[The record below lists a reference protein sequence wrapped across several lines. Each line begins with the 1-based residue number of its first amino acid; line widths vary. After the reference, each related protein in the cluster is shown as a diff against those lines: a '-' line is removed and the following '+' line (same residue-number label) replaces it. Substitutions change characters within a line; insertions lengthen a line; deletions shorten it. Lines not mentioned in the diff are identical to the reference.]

1 MRDPLGVFESLLGHY
16 LRYYETPFSVRDERL
31 SAERHKLLLSEGE
44 IYREPWLEVL
54 PRWETA
60 GRSLTESC
68 SHAGASRELAEL
80 AAPGLLPEDAELYL
94 HQEEALVAA
103 QEGKHVVLTA
113 ATGAGKT
120 EAFLLPVLAS
130 LLDESSAWRPNG
142 SPARGQNDWWES
154 GDGAFV
160 PQRAGEQG
168 RTAAVRAL
176 VLYPMNAL
184 VEDQLLRLRQALD
197 SEWAR
202 RWLDEHRGGHRF
214 YFGRYT
220 GRTPLPG
227 RREERRLREL
237 RAILRSAAQRARQIT
252 ADSERR
258 YFLPK
263 LDGAEM
269 RSRWDMQEYPPDLL
283 ITNYSMLNIMLMRD
297 IEDGIFQKTRAWLEE
312 DESNHFTIVAD
323 ELHSYRGTP
332 GTEIAFLLRNLLQ
345 RLGLQDAPER
355 VRFLGASAS
364 AGGDE
369 SQFRTF
375 LSQFFGS
382 PGDHFAIIDGQPK
395 PASGDAGSLRRA
407 STEFA
412 KLGAAVEAGAE
423 GSEIEEVIS
432 DACRS
437 AGVPRGDSAAQAALD
452 LASSLGVD
460 GCVLEACTDS
470 GGRTSARSTGA
481 IAGALFD
488 GTEAERRQALR
499 GLLWLME
506 RTHEERDGARTVRA
520 HYFFRGVQGVWA
532 CSSPDCPEVEPE
544 FRGEGRTV
552 GKLYLQP
559 QIRCGCGSRIL
570 DLLYCQT
577 CGEVFLGGYHS
588 TDPDQPFSYYLVPDL
603 PNLDQ
608 LPEQATSE
616 RTAGGYSLY
625 WPRPTEIPKDEE
637 WTRSGYRF
645 SFKRAKYRPRLGHV
659 GIDPA
664 DADGWLFHVET
675 PGDAT
680 QGREPPGLPIKCPHC
695 DDSWETGQQFRPV
708 EDPGRSRSPI
718 RFMRTGFEKVGQ
730 VLADALLRELG
741 GSGRKLVSFSDSRQD
756 AAKMAAGLEKRHYQ
770 DMVRQLLA
778 MAAMVRRD
786 DAGDLEAFEQFISGA
801 DRSGATQERYRRFA
815 SRHPDSA
822 EAVRAVLEGYASD
835 DESTKVDQTRAAL
848 SSALKSVAYL
858 RDEVEG
864 ELLRLGVNPGG
875 PDFSIQSYRAA
886 GGGRRSW
893 THLYDWARDP
903 PASQAPGELDEDDR
917 FQLERI
923 RGNLLSEAQY
933 ILFARGRRDFESIG
947 LGWVST
953 PPLASGEGPLQPE
966 VMDQAMDSAIRV
978 LGDRQR
984 FTGRQNRYGEDS
996 APAPLRSF
1004 LERIAEKH
1012 GADPAAVV
1020 DAVSSQLEK
1029 RGAASQ
1035 FLLLADGLHLKP
1047 ATSEVW
1053 ICEVCR
1059 YRHLHPSAGV
1069 CTDCLSPLPD
1079 DPVELKPT
1087 EDYYAFLA
1095 TGAGAAFRLHAEEL
1109 TGQTD
1114 WGEAQARQAR
1124 FQGVFLDGEE
1134 QPLVDEID
1142 LLSVTTTMEVGVD
1155 IGSLRTVLMA
1165 NMPPLRFNYQQRVG
1179 RAGRRGEPVAA
1190 ALTIARGRSHDDYYF
1205 QHPDAITGDL
1215 PPSPYIDMRRP
1226 EIVRRSL
1233 LAEVLRRAF
1242 RATAASLDF
1251 ATGDNVHGQFGSA
1264 AAWPDVRDGIGAW
1277 IKANGDEVEAVVD
1290 ALLAGSTDELRAERP
1305 ALLAFIREEA
1315 LPAISDAAD
1324 AAESPTPDM
1333 SQRLAEFGLLPMFG
1347 FPTRVRTLF
1356 HGMPRR
1362 ARPWPPPFVVDRD
1375 ASVAI
1380 SEFSPGSD
1388 VVKDK
1393 AIHRCIGLAAFQPRG
1408 KYVWADPDPLGFTT
1422 EIGQCSECQALDTS
1436 PSTND
1441 RCPVC
1446 LAQATEDGEPG
1457 GYRRFT
1463 IAQPSGYRTEFRPR
1477 DYNEWFEW
1485 VPRAS
1490 RARMSA
1496 EPAEMQEAVLGTARL
1511 ERGVTNIFE
1520 INDNG
1525 GRDFGFAPA
1534 SDGQGWICRDL
1545 EDGDSVR
1552 LPPSEAARERRVALA
1567 AVKSTDVLVI
1577 GIEPDALPVG
1587 LTLRPDTAARR
1598 GAWYSLGFLLRDA
1611 AARLL
1616 DVETPEIE
1624 VGLRTVRTPDGDW
1637 GAQVFLSDTLANG
1650 AGYCSHL
1657 GKPSVFEELLESAGA
1672 RTGELEAHT
1681 NSGEP
1686 CASACYNCLKDYRNM
1701 AYHGLLDW
1709 RLASDLLGLMQGRGF
1724 EPERLWGT
1732 LGRNVIDDFA
1742 AQFDG
1747 FEFIDM
1753 GGLPAAA
1760 HSARCVI
1767 GLHPLE
1773 ERSLSYASERVAE
1786 AAVEASSQ
1794 GYEDAGERQFKFHD
1808 YFDLLRRPGN
1818 VYSRLWA

>member
-1 MRDPLGVFESLLGHY
+1 MRDPLGVFESLLDHY
-16 LRYYETPFSVRDERL
+16 LRYYETPFSLRDERL
-31 SAERHKLLLSEGE
+31 SAERHELLLSEGE
-44 IYREPWLEVL
+44 IYREPWIEVL
-54 PRWETA
+54 PRWETT
-60 GRSLTESC
+60 GRTLAESC
-68 SHAGASRELAEL
+68 DRAAAPADLAEL
-80 AAPGLLPEDAELYL
+80 ASGGLLDPGLELYL
-94 HQEEALVAA
+94 HQERALVAA

-130 LLDESSAWRPNG
+130 LLEESSRWGASG
-142 SPARGQNDWWES
+142 SPGAGRDDWWEN
-154 GDGAFV
+154 GDAQFV

-168 RTAAVRAL
+168 RSAAVRTL

-197 SEWAR
+197 SDRAR
-202 RWLDEHRGGHRF
+202 QWLDRNRGGHRF

-220 GRTPLPG
+220 GRTPLAG
-227 RREERRLREL
+227 RRDARRLREL
-237 RAILRSAAQRARQIT
+237 RANLRAAAQRAGQI
-252 ADSERR
+252 AGDPERR
-258 YFLPK
+258 YFLPQ

-269 RSRWDMQEYPPDLL
+269 RSRWDMQEHPPDLL

-297 IEDGIFQKTRAWLEE
+297 IEDGIFAKTRAWLEE
-312 DESNHFTIVAD
+312 DESHRFTIVAD

-332 GTEIAFLLRNLLQ
+332 GTEIAFLLRNLLL

-375 LSQFFGS
+375 LAEFFGA
-382 PGDHFAIIDGQPK
+382 PPDRFAVVGGVAK
-395 PASGDAGSLRRA
+395 PADGNAGSLRGA
-407 STEFA
+407 A
-412 KLGAAVEAGAE
+412 AGLAGLGAAAASGGQE
-423 GSEIEEVIS
+423 EIAAALAA
-432 DACRS
+432 ACES
-437 AGVPRGDSAAQAALD
+437 AGVQGESASQAALG
-452 LASSLGVD
+452 LATALGTD
-460 GCVLEACTDS
+460 GCILEACTGPD
-470 GGRTSARSTGA
+470 GRTTARSATE
-481 IAGALFD
+481 IATSLF
-488 GTEAERRQALR
+488 GEGEAGRQALR

-506 RTHEERDGARTVRA
+506 HTHDERPGARTVRA

-532 CSSPDCPEVEPE
+532 CSNPECREVEPE
-544 FRGEGRTV
+544 FAGEGRTV

-559 QIRCGCGSRIL
+559 QIRCGCGSRVL

-577 CGEVFLGGYHS
+577 CGEAFLGGYRS
-588 TDPDQPFSYYLVPDL
+588 ADPGELFSYYLVPDL

-608 LPEQATSE
+608 LPGQATSE
-616 RTAGGYSLY
+616 RTADRYALY
-625 WPRPTEIPKDEE
+625 WPRPNQVPKDEE
-637 WTRSGYRF
+637 WTRAGYEF
-645 SFKRAKYRPRLGHV
+645 SFKRAKYQPRAGHI
-659 GIDPA
+659 GIDPVGST
-664 DADGWLFHVET
+664 GWLFHVES
-675 PGDAT
+675 PDGAG
-680 QGREPPGLPIKCPHC
+680 QAEPPGLPIKCPHC

-741 GSGRKLVSFSDSRQD
+741 GPERKLVSFSDSRQD

-770 DMVRQLLA
+770 DTVRQLLA
-778 MAAMVRRD
+778 TAAMTRGD
-786 DAGDLEAFEQFISGA
+786 DAGDLEAFERFASGA
-801 DRSGATQERYRRFA
+801 DRSEQAKARYLRFA
-815 SRHPDSA
+815 ERHPDGA
-822 EAVRAVLEGYASD
+822 EAVRAVLDGYASD
-835 DESTKVDQTRAAL
+835 AERERADQVRASL
-848 SSALKSVAYL
+848 SAALKSLISL

-864 ELLRLGVNPGG
+864 ELLRLGLNPGG
-875 PDFSIQSYRAA
+875 PDYQLQYYKTADRRRRWTYLYDWTRNPPSSRAA
-886 GGGRRSW
+886 G
-893 THLYDWARDP
+893 
-903 PASQAPGELDEDDR
+903 ELNEDDR
-917 FQLERI
+917 FRIELI
-923 RGNLLSEAQY
+923 RGNLLNEVQY
-933 ILFARGRRDFESIG
+933 IVFARARRDFESIG
-947 LGWVST
+947 LGWAST
-953 PPLASGEGPLQPE
+953 AAGSPTGGPLPAE
-966 VMDQAMDSAIRV
+966 AMEQAVDSAIRV

-984 FTGRQNRYGEDS
+984 FAGRQNRYGEDS
-996 APAPLRSF
+996 APAPLRKY
-1004 LERIAEKH
+1004 LGRVAEIH
-1012 GADPAAVV
+1012 GADPTAVA
-1020 DAVSSQLEK
+1020 DAVSRQLEQG
-1029 RGAASQ
+1029 GATSQ
-1035 FLLLADGLHLKP
+1035 FLLNADGLHLKP
-1047 ATSEVW
+1047 ASSRAWT
-1053 ICEVCR
+1053 CPVCR
-1059 YRHLHPSAGV
+1059 NRHLHPSAGV

-1079 DPVELKPT
+1079 EPAALEQA

-1114 WGEAQARQAR
+1114 WREAQARQAR
-1124 FQGVFLDGEE
+1124 FQGVFLDGKE

-1155 IGSLRTVLMA
+1155 IGALRTVLMA

-1205 QHPDAITGDL
+1205 QHPGQITGDL

-1242 RATAASLDF
+1242 RASAPGPEFAA
-1251 ATGDNVHGQFGSA
+1251 GNNVHGQFGTA
-1264 AAWPDVRDGIGAW
+1264 AGWPQVRDAIAAWIEAH
-1277 IKANGDEVEAVVD
+1277 GDEVEAVAD
-1290 ALLAGSTDELRAERP
+1290 ALLAGSSTELRAERP
-1305 ALLAFIREEA
+1305 SLLAFIGEEA
-1315 LPAISDAAD
+1315 LAEIDKAA
-1324 AAESPTPDM
+1324 ATVESPTPDL
-1333 SQRLAEFGLLPMFG
+1333 SQRLAEAGLLPMFG

-1356 HGMPRR
+1356 HAMPRK

-1380 SEFSPGSD
+1380 SEFAPGGD

-1393 AIHRCIGLAAFQPRG
+1393 AIHRCVGLVAYQPQGNR
-1408 KYVWADPDPLGFTT
+1408 VLSDPDPLGFTA
-1422 EIGQCSECQALDTS
+1422 EIGQCSNCQALDTS
-1436 PSTND
+1436 AVPSE

-1446 LAQATEDGEPG
+1446 DAPGENGGPG
-1457 GYRRFT
+1457 SYRRFT
-1463 IAQPSGYRTEFRPR
+1463 IAQPSGYRTEFRAR

-1485 VPRAS
+1485 APRAS

-1496 EPAEMQEAVLGTARL
+1496 EPAAMREDTLGPARL
-1511 ERGVTNIFE
+1511 ERGVTNVYE
-1520 INDNG
+1520 INDRG

-1534 SDGQGWICRDL
+1534 ADGQGWICRDL
-1545 EDGDSVR
+1545 ADSNAR
-1552 LPPSEAARERRVALA
+1552 LPPSDSSRERRVALA

-1577 GIEPDALPVG
+1577 GVEAEALPAG

-1616 DVETPEIE
+1616 EVETPEIE
-1624 VGLRTVRTPDGDW
+1624 VGLRTTGTGGDW

-1657 GKPSVFEELLESAGA
+1657 GDPVVFADLLENA
-1672 RTGELEAHT
+1672 RARVVELEAHT

-1686 CASACYNCLKDYRNM
+1686 CGSACYNCLKDYRNM

-1709 RLASDLLGLMQGRGF
+1709 RLASDLLELMRGGGF
-1724 EPERLWGT
+1724 EPERLWAT
-1732 LGRNVIDDFA
+1732 LGSDVVEDFA

-1747 FEFIDM
+1747 FEFGAM
-1753 GGLPAAA
+1753 GVQPVAT
-1760 HSARCVI
+1760 HPARCVI
-1767 GLHPLE
+1767 GLHPFQMGF
-1773 ERSLSYASERVAE
+1773 LSQASEPVAKAAAE
-1786 AAVEASSQ
+1786 AASR
-1794 GYEDAGERQFKFHD
+1794 GYGEGGERQFRFHD

-1818 VYSRLWA
+1818 VYSRIWE